1 MREKKPKAFVI
12 SFIFLT
18 TAVTFI
24 MFSLSAVPESLYRSN
39 FGSNNCI
46 TAFPTVLSAPHESTN
61 KATGLKGFDADLLLF
76 GIFPI
81 KKVGITVVPEKT
93 LIPCGRTFGIKFF
106 TEGVMVVG
114 MSDVKTDS
122 GSENPAFAAG
132 IRVRDIILSI
142 NEQTVNSNEDV
153 ANIVENCNGKA
164 LKFLCKRN
172 LSTFEVSVLPK
183 NSSRD
188 KAFKIGIWV
197 RDSTAGIGTIT
208 YIDPKNGT
216 FGGLGHGI
224 CDIDTGDLLPLS
236 KASIYSSKINSVKKG
251 LKGEP
256 GELRGV
262 FLEDTIIGKLTMNS
276 DQGIFG
282 SISLTDFGAEPL
294 LLAYKQDIKEGGAK
308 ILCTIDGM
316 TPEYYNISII
326 RVNRSSGNTT
336 KNMVIRITDEKLLE
350 KTGGIV
356 QGMSG
361 SPIIQDNKLV
371 GAVTHVFV
379 NDPTRGY
386 GIFIENMLEGCGE
399 YKKAA

>member
-1 MREKKPKAFVI
+1 MRGKKPKTFVI
-12 SFIFLT
+12 SFVFLT
-18 TAVTFI
+18 TAVTII
-24 MFSLSAVPESLYRSN
+24 MFSLSAMPESLYQSN
-39 FGSNNCI
+39 FESNNCI
-46 TAFPTVLSAPHESTN
+46 TAFPTVLSAVHENEN
-61 KATGLKGFDADLLLF
+61 KINGSKGFNADLLLF

-81 KKVGITVVPEKT
+81 KKVGVTLVPEKT

-106 TEGVMVVG
+106 TEGVLVVG
-114 MSDVKTDS
+114 MSDVRTEN
-122 GSENPAFAAG
+122 GNENPAYAAG

-142 NEQTVNSNEDV
+142 NGQKVNSNEDV
-153 ANIVENCNGKA
+153 SNIVENCNGKN

-172 LSTFEVSVLPK
+172 LSTFEVNVIPK

-188 KAFKIGIWV
+188 KAFKIGVWV

-236 KASIYSSKINSVKKG
+236 KASVYSSKINSVKKG

-256 GELRGV
+256 GELRGI
-262 FLEDTIIGKLTMNS
+262 FLEDTVIGKLTTNS

-282 SISLTDFGAEPL
+282 SINLKDFGSEPL
-294 LLAYKQDIKEGGAK
+294 LLAYKQEIKEGAAK
-308 ILCTIDGM
+308 ILCTTDGL
-316 TPEYYNISII
+316 TPEYYNISIVK
-326 RVNRSSGNTT
+326 VNRSSGNTT
-336 KNMVIRITDEKLLE
+336 KNMIVKITDERLLE